1 MIYWLFWYMVVVCVC
16 SFLVGVYMAVNATN
30 KTNGQKVGQ
39 LIGSIIRTVLTGIFL
54 YSVYPV
60 LTFVN

>member
-1 MIYWLFWYMVVVCVC
+1 MIYWLFWYMVVVCVG
-16 SFLVGVYMAVNATN
+16 SFLANVYFAVNATN

-39 LIGSIIRTVLTGIFL
+39 LIGNTIRTALTGIFL
-54 YSVYPV
+54 YAVYPV